1 MNGINK
7 LFSEKSRNI
16 LSVYFTAGYP
26 LLDDT
31 VRIISILE
39 KHGVDLVEIGI
50 PFSDPVADGPV
61 IQESNLIALKNGMNL
76 QLLFEQLRGIKEK
89 VKIPLVMMG
98 YFNPIYQMGMEKFLL
113 KCYDTGIDGVII
125 PDLPV
130 EEYLVNYRDIFRK
143 YNIHFI
149 CLITPQT
156 PEERVRFI
164 DSVSEGF
171 IYMVSTSSTTGARKS
186 FDEKQVEYF
195 HRIHS
200 MDLKNPVIA
209 GFGISNKNTYD
220 TACKYAN
227 GVIIGSAFIKALG
240 ISGNLE
246 ERIGKILDEIIY

>member
-143 YNIHFI
+143 
-149 CLITPQT
+149 
-156 PEERVRFI
+156 
-164 DSVSEGF
+164 
-171 IYMVSTSSTTGARKS
+171 
-186 FDEKQVEYF
+186 
-195 HRIHS
+195 
-200 MDLKNPVIA
+200 
-209 GFGISNKNTYD
+209 
-220 TACKYAN
+220 
-227 GVIIGSAFIKALG
+227 
-240 ISGNLE
+240 
-246 ERIGKILDEIIY
+246 